1 MSKQKVPNEVLLDGA
16 QMNLSAL
23 IAGTMGFLKK
33 RRIPIKDW
41 VRYIGEQFEGS
52 WGGLQGEKLQSVLE
66 HLLTLEVLPLGVEA
80 TSSEVTPK
88 KAEVTVTSLPSRIVL
103 KKFGTTP
110 KELLDGFGVTA
121 AEVASFY
128 AMYEPSAKAIGLKFT
143 HRLSGGR
150 QVLALERQPVRKNN
164 ARKQHAKA
172 RR

>member
-1 MSKQKVPNEVLLDGA
+1 MAKESVSKDVLLDGA

-33 RRIPIKDW
+33 KRIPIKDW
-41 VRYIGEQFEGS
+41 VKYIGDEFEGS
-52 WGGLQGEKLQSVLE
+52 WGALEGEKLQNVLG
-66 HLLTLEVLPLGVEA
+66 HLLTLEILPLGVEA
-80 TSSEVTPK
+80 KTSEITPK
-88 KAEVTVTSLPSRIVL
+88 KAEVTVTTLPSRIVL

-121 AEVASFY
+121 EEMASFY
-128 AMYEPSAKAIGLKFT
+128 AMYEPAAKAIGLKFT

-150 QVLALERQPVRKNN
+150 QLLAIERQPTKTSNGH
-164 ARKQHAKA
+164 KQKAKA